1 LDRFAELVEIVSRV
15 RAECPWDREQ
25 THETLK
31 SNLIEEAYEVVDAI
45 EDGSPGRFAEEL
57 GDLLMQVLLHAEIA
71 SGAGD
76 FTLEDVVGS
85 IADKLVRRHP
95 HVFGDADVKDT
106 DTVLAN
112 WERIKRGEK
121 KGRSAIDGVPKHLP
135 ALASAKRLQE
145 KASRVGFDWE
155 SPEPVLEKVK
165 EELDELAGAASADI
179 ESELGDVL
187 FALVNLGRFLKVDP
201 EGALR
206 KANARFSAR
215 FRRVEE
221 KAREEGREV
230 ESYTL
235 EELDRFWEEAKREEG

>member
-1 LDRFAELVEIVSRV
+1 LERFAELVRIVSRV

-25 THETLK
+25 THQSLQ

-45 EDGSPGRFAEEL
+45 EDGSPEKFAEEL

-71 SGAGD
+71 SGDDG
-76 FTLEDVVGS
+76 FTLDDVIGS

-95 HVFGDADVKDT
+95 HVFGDLEVKDQEA
-106 DTVLAN
+106 VLAN
-112 WERIKRGEK
+112 WERIKRSEK
-121 KGRSAIDGVPKHLP
+121 EGRSAIDGVPKHLP

-165 EELDELAGAASADI
+165 EEVDELATAPPENI

-201 EGALR
+201 EQALR

-215 FRRVEE
+215 FRRVED

-235 EELDRFWEEAKREEG
+235 EELDRFWEEAKREDG